1 MSKYKPIGITPKEK
15 ADQILESLMLGSD
28 IFIDDETGDPI
39 VISTNP
45 HYKECALIVV
55 NEIFEFMKKD
65 DLDSETA
72 YWANHPISNFWVEV
86 ECEIKKQI
94 NPLTTL
100 EKYFQEGW
108 LIKQTHPTLPLTIW
122 NYSQSTQYGGKW
134 DEITL
139 MCRGLVTDDDGNIVA
154 RPFKKFFNL
163 EEGKHTP
170 TSEFEVYEKMDGSLG
185 IFFYYQ
191 EQPVFASR
199 GSFTSD
205 QAIKGRTLLDK
216 YNWQGGTYPGY
227 TYLFEILY
235 PENRTVVNYG
245 DLEELVVLAVLNT
258 QTGEECDFSEMK
270 NEGFVLVKKYDGV
283 KDYTQ
288 LKSIIS
294 NNQEGFV
301 VRFSNGNRVKI
312 KGEEYLRLHKIMT
325 EVSTKSV
332 WEILSSGGNMEE
344 ILRDVPDEFFDKIKE
359 YEMELVSKFDDIKNE
374 YTWIYKILE
383 RNEEISENRAIFAQY
398 AKRYKHPSILFGLLD
413 GKNIDP
419 MIWKIL
425 QPEYKK
431 L

>member
-1 MSKYKPIGITPKEK
+1 
-15 ADQILESLMLGSD
+15 
-28 IFIDDETGDPI
+28 
-39 VISTNP
+39 
-45 HYKECALIVV
+45 
-55 NEIFEFMKKD
+55 
-65 DLDSETA
+65 
-72 YWANHPISNFWVEV
+72 
-86 ECEIKKQI
+86 
-94 NPLTTL
+94 
-100 EKYFQEGW
+100 
-108 LIKQTHPTLPLTIW
+108 
-122 NYSQSTQYGGKW
+122 
-134 DEITL
+134 
-139 MCRGLVTDDDGNIVA
+139 MCRGLVTDDNGNIVA

-185 IFFYYQ
+185 IMFKYNG
-191 EQPVFASR
+191 ELVCATR
-199 GSFTSD
+199 GSFASE
-205 QAIKGRTLLDK
+205 QSEWMSNFAKK
-216 YNWQGGTYPGY
+216 YNYKHILVDGL
-227 TYLFEILY
+227 TYLFEIIY
-235 PENRTVVNYG
+235 PQNRIVVNYG
-245 DLEELVVLAVLNT
+245 SQERLVLLGIIET
-258 QTGEECDFSEMK
+258 QTGEEVSY
-270 NEGFVLVKKYDGV
+270 NEISQFDGWDIVKKYDGI

-332 WEILSSGGNMEE
+332 WEILSNGGNMGE

-359 YEMELVSKFDDIKNE
+359 YEMELVSKFDNIKYE
-374 YTWIYKILE
+374 YNWIYKVLE

-419 MIWKIL
+419 MIWKII

>member
-15 ADQILESLMLGSD
+15 ADQLLESVMFSLNKQFD
-28 IFIDDETGDPI
+28 PNTGEYQPI
-39 VISTNP
+39 PTNP
-45 HYKECALIVV
+45 HYKECALAIV
-55 NEIFEFMKKD
+55 NEIFEFIKKD

-72 YWANHPISNFWVEV
+72 YWANHPLSNFWVGV
-86 ECEIKKQI
+86 EREIKKQMNLI
-94 NPLTTL
+94 QIL
-100 EKYFQEGW
+100 ENYFQKGW

-122 NYSQSTQYGGKW
+122 NYSQTTQYEGRW

-235 PENRTVVNYG
+235 PENRIVVNYG
-245 DLEELVVLAVLNT
+245 DLEELVVLGVLNT

-283 KDYTQ
+283 KDYTK
-288 LKSIIS
+288 LKSMIF

-301 VRFSNGNRVKI
+301 VKFSNGNRVKI

-332 WEILSSGGNMEE
+332 WEILSNGDNMEE
-344 ILRDVPDEFFDKIKE
+344 ILRDVPDEFFDKVKE
-359 YEMELVSKFDDIKNE
+359 YETELVSKFDDIKDE
-374 YTWIYKILE
+374 YNWIYKILE

-419 MIWKIL
+419 MIWKII